1 MLEGNR
7 VAGDSRSIVEV
18 TSQVRGLGD
27 SVQLIGTRRGSYSRT
42 EMELRLLPLIRV
54 LVVDDFENWRRQVH
68 SLLQARPTWQVIAEA
83 SDGSEAV
90 QKAEDLKPDLILLDI
105 GLPKLNGIEAARRIR
120 QCSPSSKI
128 IFLSQNSDL
137 DFVRAAVG
145 MGALGY
151 VLKTDAG
158 RELLPAV
165 DAVLRGEQFFSRSV
179 KGHQFT
185 DTSAEKAAHG
195 HEVQFY
201 SDDALLLDTFAR
213 FIAVAL
219 KSGRAAIVI
228 ITESR
233 SDGLVSR
240 LKAQGLDI
248 DAATQQGTYIQLD
261 VNKTLSTFMVN
272 DMPDAARFFPVV
284 GGLIEAA
291 AKAAKREHPR
301 VVACGE
307 CSPVLW
313 AQGKADAAIRLEQL
327 WDEVG
332 KIFGLDI
339 LCGYALSSF
348 HGEEDEHA
356 FQSICAEHSA
366 VYSQ

>member
-1 MLEGNR
+1 VFLQNKAIKR
-7 VAGDSRSIVEV
+7 HHI
-18 TSQVRGLGD
+18 TSQGRAPLSSVRI
-27 SVQLIGTRRGSYSRT
+27 LIS
-42 EMELRLLPLIRV
+42 
-54 LVVDDFENWRRQVH
+54 DDYADWRRQVH
-68 SLLQARPTWQVIAEA
+68 LLLQPRPECQVIAEA

-105 GLPKLNGIEAARRIR
+105 GLPKSNGIEAARRIR

-128 IFLSQNSDL
+128 VFLSQHNDL
-137 DFVRAAVG
+137 DIVRAALST
-145 MGALGY
+145 GALGY
-151 VLKTDAG
+151 VRKIDAG

-165 DAVLRGEQFFSRSV
+165 DAVLRGKQFVSSSL

-185 DTSAEKAAHG
+185 DTSVQKAAHRHG
-195 HEVQFY
+195 VQFY
-201 SDDALLLDTFAR
+201 SDDAHLLDIFAH

-219 KSGRAAIVI
+219 KSGRAAIVV
-228 ITESR
+228 ITESHR
-233 SDGLVSR
+233 DGLVSR
-240 LKAQGLDI
+240 LKVQGIDV

-272 DMPDAARFFPVV
+272 DMPDSTRFFSVV

-291 AKAAKREHPR
+291 AKAARQQHHG
-301 VVACGE
+301 VVVCGE
-307 CSPVLW
+307 GTSVLW
-313 AQGKADAAIRLEQL
+313 AKGKADAAIRVEQL

-332 KIFGLDI
+332 KSFGVDI

-348 HGEEDEHA
+348 HGAQDEHV
-356 FQSICAEHSA
+356 FQSICREHSA